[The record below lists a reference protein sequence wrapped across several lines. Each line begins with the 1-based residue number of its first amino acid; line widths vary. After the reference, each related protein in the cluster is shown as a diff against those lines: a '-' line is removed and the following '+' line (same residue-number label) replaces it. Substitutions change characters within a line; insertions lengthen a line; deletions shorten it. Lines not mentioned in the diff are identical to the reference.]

1 MAEQRDDDKP
11 VTPSESQTS
20 GQIPPLDQT
29 SATPQP
35 SSDWPQPTTPASAIN
50 GVANGA
56 ADAAAAN
63 VSNGYPASQVPPA
76 FLQQPQSQTA
86 APQSPAVQ
94 MPPAQ
99 QSSASAYQVQGYQSM
114 TPYAVMPQQSQT
126 AQPSQAVPQPQQAA
140 PQQYAATQQ
149 SMPPAQFPASY
160 AQQQPQQYVAMPQ
173 TMAGQPLTQQPFA
186 QQSPI
191 SAPAQLAAAQQAQAV
206 YPQQSLGTMQTQP
219 QAALPQSATSPV
231 FVSALAPALNS
242 ASPAAPMPTDSGEVM
257 LLGTYTPKIDAKGR
271 MALPAK
277 FRTQLGPGLIM
288 ARGQERCVY
297 LFPQA
302 EFRRVA
308 MQIQHTSLGNKAARE
323 YLRVLLSGAVDQTPD
338 KQGRVLVPQMLR
350 DYAKLGSDIVVIG
363 VGTRAEIWDK
373 KAWEQYLADN
383 EQGYSDI
390 ADDVLPSV
398 EW

>member
-20 GQIPPLDQT
+20 GQIPPLGQT

-76 FLQQPQSQTA
+76 FLQQPQPQTA

-114 TPYAVMPQQSQT
+114 TPYAGMPQQSQT

-140 PQQYAATQQ
+140 PRQYAATQQ

-160 AQQQPQQYVAMPQ
+160 AQQQSQQYVAMPQ
-173 TMAGQPLTQQPFA
+173 TMAGQPLIQQP
-186 QQSPI
+186 
-191 SAPAQLAAAQQAQAV
+191 QAV

-231 FVSALAPALNS
+231 FVSAPAPALNS
-242 ASPAAPMPTDSGEVM
+242 ASPAAPMPADSGEVM

-350 DYAKLGSDIVVIG
+350 DYAKLGGDIVVIG